1 MNDWLLQVIAVLA
14 CLTFSFFLSGM
25 EAGVFALNR
34 LRIRQRMRTGD
45 RQARVLYGFLENP
58 ENFLWTILVG
68 NTLTNCFIVFMVAA
82 GLHYWIGDQ
91 TGLFAITF
99 AVFLFLLYALAD
111 LLPKMLF
118 QALPNRL
125 CLVLAQPFKLIHCA
139 LSPLVGLV
147 TWFARGLLRWTGG
160 KTFTGRLF
168 GNREELR
175 LIMQET
181 GQSFSSEEKAMINR
195 VLDLQNLTV
204 RLIVIPLN
212 KTVTVPMDTPMSEV
226 LRICQ
231 ERHLTRLLVEQ
242 DIGGRRRI
250 LGLVSLK
257 TALYRP
263 DLDLTKTAGDYVKPA
278 LYLNESLRLEEAM
291 GRMQRTGQRLAVV
304 LDRDRKEAGIVSLE
318 DMLRSLFGEVRL

>member
-1 MNDWLLQVIAVLA
+1 MNDWLLQTVAVLA

-68 NTLTNCFIVFMVAA
+68 NTLANCFTVFMVAA
-82 GLHYWIGDQ
+82 GLHFWIGDQ
-91 TGLFAITF
+91 PALFATTF
-99 AVFLFLLYALAD
+99 ALFVFLLYAMGD

-125 CLVLAQPFKLIHCA
+125 CLALAQPFKLIHFA
-139 LSPLVGLV
+139 LSPLVDLV
-147 TWFARGLLRWTGG
+147 TWFARGLLHWTGG

-195 VLDLQNLTV
+195 VLDLQNQTV
-204 RLIVIPLN
+204 RQVTIPLS
-212 KTVTVPMDTPMSEV
+212 KAVIVPVETPMSQV
-226 LRICQ
+226 LHLCR
-231 ERHLTRLLVEQ
+231 ERQLTRLLVEQ
-242 DIGGRRRI
+242 NIGGRRRI

-263 DLDLTKTAGDYVKPA
+263 DLDLSKTAGDYVKPA
-278 LYLNESLRLEEAM
+278 LYLNESLRLEEAL
-291 GRMQRTGQRLAVV
+291 GRLQRTGQRLAVV
-304 LDRDRKEAGIVSLE
+304 LDRDRKEVGIVSLE
-318 DMLRSLFGEVRL
+318 DMLRSLFGEVSL

>member
-1 MNDWLLQVIAVLA
+1 MNDWLLQAIAVLA

-25 EAGVFALNR
+25 EAGVLALNR

-45 RQARVLYGFLENP
+45 RQARVLHGFLENP

-68 NTLTNCFIVFMVAA
+68 NTLANCFTVFMVAA
-82 GLHYWIGDQ
+82 GLQYWFGDRL
-91 TGLFAITF
+91 GLFALAF
-99 AVFLFLLYALAD
+99 AVFLFLLYALGD

-125 CLVLAQPFKLIHCA
+125 CLALAGPFKLIHFA

-147 TWFARGLLRWTGG
+147 TWFAGGLLRWTGG

-181 GQSFSSEEKAMINR
+181 GQSFSSEEKAMINH

-204 RLIVIPLN
+204 RQVIIPLG
-212 KTVTVPMDTPMSEV
+212 KVVTVSMETPMTEV
-226 LRICQ
+226 LRICK

-242 DIGGRRRI
+242 NVGGRHRI

-263 DLDLTKTAGDYVKPA
+263 DLDLSKTAGDYVKPA
-278 LYLNESLRLEEAM
+278 LYLNENLRLEDALK
-291 GRMQRTGQRLAVV
+291 RMQRSGQRMAVV
-304 LDRDRKEAGIVSLE
+304 LDSTRREAGIVSLE
-318 DMLRSLFGEVRL
+318 DVLRSLFGEVSL

>member
-1 MNDWLLQVIAVLA
+1 MNDWPLQVIAVFA

-68 NTLTNCFIVFMVAA
+68 NTLANCFIVFMVAA

-91 TGLFAITF
+91 TALFATVF
-99 AVFLFLLYALAD
+99 AVFLFLLYALGD

-125 CLVLAQPFKLIHCA
+125 CLALAQPFKLIHFA

-204 RLIVIPLN
+204 RQIVIPLD
-212 KTVTVPMDTPMSEV
+212 KTVTVSMETPMSEV
-226 LRICQ
+226 LRICR
-231 ERHLTRLLVEQ
+231 ERQLTRLLVEQ
-242 DIGGRRRI
+242 NIGGRRRI

-263 DLDLTKTAGDYVKPA
+263 DLDLAKTAGDYVKPA
-278 LYLNESLRLEEAM
+278 LYLNESLRLEEAL

-318 DMLRSLFGEVRL
+318 DMLRSLFGEVSL